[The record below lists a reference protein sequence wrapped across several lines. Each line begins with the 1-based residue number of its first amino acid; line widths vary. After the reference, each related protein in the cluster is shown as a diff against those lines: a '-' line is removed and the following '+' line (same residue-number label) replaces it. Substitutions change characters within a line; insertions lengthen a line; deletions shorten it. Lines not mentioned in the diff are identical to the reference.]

1 MNHEAVRKRIV
12 QGVRRAV
19 VKLGSSV
26 VTTEKGLDR
35 VAIRNIVED
44 VCRCKDEG
52 MEFIIV
58 SSGAIAAGVRR
69 IKLKGG
75 AKTIPQKQAAAAIGQ
90 TRLMAAYEEAFET
103 FGVKVGQMLLT
114 RDDLAHR
121 RRYLNARNTLTTLLS
136 WGVVPIINENDTV
149 VVEEIQF
156 GDNDNLSA
164 LVATLAEADLLIA
177 LTDIEGLMDCDPRT
191 NPDACLIP
199 LVEEVTPT
207 IRDLACGPSSVV
219 GRGGM
224 QTKLEAA
231 TRAGLSGI
239 PTVIARG
246 KMPGII
252 SRITEGEVC
261 GTLILPAKERISSRK
276 HWIRYNIEPEG
287 SLRVDDGAV
296 RAVLGHGKSLLPIGV
311 TAVTGHFEH
320 GAAVFIEDA
329 AGRRIAMG
337 LSNYSSDEMEKIKGR
352 QTPEIHWVLGFTRND
367 EAVHVDNMVLLEIN
381 ECPQSGTSH
390 TISLSEK

>member
-1 MNHEAVRKRIV
+1 MNHEAVRKQIV

-26 VTTEKGLDR
+26 VTTENGLDR

-52 MEFIIV
+52 LEFIIV
-58 SSGAIAAGVRR
+58 SSGAVAAGVRR

-90 TRLMAAYEEAFET
+90 TRLMAAYEETFEAC
-103 FGVKVGQMLLT
+103 GVKVGQMLLT
-114 RDDLAHR
+114 RDDLADR
-121 RRYLNARNTLTTLLS
+121 QRYLNARNTLVTLLS

-199 LVEEVTPT
+199 LVEEITPS
-207 IRDLACGPSSVV
+207 IRELACGPASLV

-224 QTKLEAA
+224 QSKLEAA
-231 TRAGLSGI
+231 TKAGMSGI
-239 PTVIARG
+239 PTVVARG
-246 KMPGII
+246 KVPGII

-287 SLRVDDGAV
+287 SLTVDDGAV

-329 AGRRIAMG
+329 RGRRIAMG
-337 LSNYSSDEMEKIKGR
+337 LCNYSSDEMEKIKSR
-352 QTPEIHWVLGFTRND
+352 QTPEIHWVLGFRRND
-367 EAVHVDNMVLLEIN
+367 EAVHVDNMVLLDVN
-381 ECPQSGTSH
+381 DPPQSGTS
-390 TISLSEK
+390 L